1 MTAHYE
7 DPLVYLQRKPLQEFA
22 KSTTI
27 YAPPRT
33 SDHLYLVSMGRV
45 KITTAVSEGTLTTAR
60 IVPPEG
66 FFGESCILGSPSPS
80 ESAVTLD
87 KVVLMSWSRRE
98 IEQQIEREPRL
109 GLALAQFLVRR
120 CRQLEERI
128 ESMALYKT
136 PERVMLAFLQLA
148 AEQGSQRDG
157 SIRIA
162 PLTHLSIGEYVGT
175 SREIITFQM
184 NRLRRS
190 GMIRYS
196 RQFIDIDTRA
206 IEDALCHR
214 GVRARL
220 APPPAARRARV

>member
-7 DPLVYLQRKPLQEFA
+7 DPLVYLQRKPLKEFA
-22 KSTTI
+22 KSATI
-27 YAPPRT
+27 YAPPHA
-33 SDHLYLVSMGRV
+33 SDHLYLVTMGRV
-45 KITTAVSEGTLTTAR
+45 KITTAVREGSLTTAR
-60 IVPPEG
+60 IVPTEG
-66 FFGESCILGSPSPS
+66 IFGESCILGSPSLC

-87 KVVLMSWSRRE
+87 KTVLMSWSRHE
-98 IEQQIEREPRL
+98 VEQQIEREPRL

-148 AEQGSQRDG
+148 TEQGTQRDG
-157 SIRIA
+157 AIRIA
-162 PLTHLSIGEYVGT
+162 PLTHLAIGEYVGT

-196 RQFIDIDTRA
+196 RQYIDIDTRA
-206 IEDALCHR
+206 IEEALYQS
-214 GVRARL
+214 GVHARPS
-220 APPPAARRARV
+220 AQPAARRARA